1 MKITEKGEKILIK
14 KIAEIFAELPEYTG
28 TVHCSLSITIEG
40 DLVLSFDGPV
50 KKELFNLFR
59 KQYISPM
66 EQVSNFIRRFLVNI
80 QSIGN

>member
-14 KIAEIFAELPEYTG
+14 KIAEVFAELPEYTG

-40 DLVLSFDGPV
+40 DLALSFDDPV
-50 KKELFNLFR
+50 KRELFNLFR

-66 EQVSNFIRRFLVNI
+66 GQISNFIRRFLI
-80 QSIGN
+80 IFKA